1 MMIKKAI
8 YHSESDTSKAGRTIR
23 ALLAFL
29 TAGRYSVIFSFK
41 ITFVKRE
48 YNERRMRERALENL
62 FIALVLTPVVIGI
75 TIGMN
80 KCNPQPTYI
89 EKRDSINASDS
100 TAYVMRLQQ

>member
-1 MMIKKAI
+1 MIKRTI

-80 KCNPQPTYI
+80 KCNPQPIYI
-89 EKRDSINASDS
+89 EQCDSISAPDS
-100 TAYVMRLQQ
+100 TAYVMRLQR

>member
-8 YHSESDTSKAGRTIR
+8 YHSESDTSKTGRTIR

-89 EKRDSINASDS
+89 EKRDSISASDS
-100 TAYVMRLQQ
+100 TTCVMRLQ

>member
-1 MMIKKAI
+1 MLIKKTV

-48 YNERRMRERALENL
+48 YNERRMRERAIENL
-62 FIALVLTPVVIGI
+62 FIALVLTPIVIGI
-75 TIGMN
+75 TLYMN
-80 KCNPQPTYI
+80 RCTPPTTYI
-89 EKRDSINASDS
+89 EKSDSISATDTS
-100 TAYVMRLQQ
+100 TYVMRLQ